1 VLAVGKSFCL
11 LLALMLCL
19 GVLPGCGGGGGQ
31 DPSPSPPESATPPP
45 TPSPPPVKTPDGA
58 TLSAR
63 FRAPAD
69 YARVP
74 AEADSFAAYL
84 RALPLKEDGAAAL
97 FFDGK
102 EKLTR
107 THEAVVDMDIG
118 STDVQQGSDALI
130 RLRAEYLYAQ
140 GDYDRIS
147 YHFLSGFSFPFTRWA
162 EGYRVS
168 VSGKNV
174 TWEKKA
180 DPSQDYETFRRY
192 LNTLFVYANT
202 RSLAAELST
211 ADEMRIGDVF
221 ISTEF
226 GGVMVVDMA
235 RRAGTGDVVCILA
248 GAKIPAQEIQILKN
262 PDDPRLSPWYP
273 APSAAGLTTSE
284 GDIFRPEHLKRFSE
298 IPERPDTATPTP

>member
-1 VLAVGKSFCL
+1 MKTYICL
-11 LLALMLCL
+11 LLALTLCL
-19 GVLPGCGGGGGQ
+19 GVLPGCGDGGEEAVS
-31 DPSPSPPESATPPP
+31 SPPPESAAPPP
-45 TPSPPPVKTPDGA
+45 TPSPPPVKAPEGT
-58 TLSAR
+58 TLLTR
-63 FRAPAD
+63 FRTPAG
-69 YARVP
+69 YTRVS
-74 AEADSFAAYL
+74 AESDSFAAYL
-84 RALPLKEDGAAAL
+84 RALPLKEDGAPAL
-97 FFDGK
+97 LFDGK

-168 VSGKNV
+168 VNGKNV
-174 TWEKKA
+174 IWEKKS
-180 DPSQDYETFRRY
+180 DPSQDYETLRRY

-202 RSLAAELST
+202 RSLAAELSI

-226 GGVMVVDMA
+226 GGVMVADMA
-235 RRAGTGDVVCILA
+235 RHADTGEILCILA

-262 PDDPRLSPWYP
+262 PDNPQLSPWYP
-273 APSAAGLTTSE
+273 APSGADLTTSE
-284 GDIFRPEHLKRFSE
+284 GDVFRPEHLKRFSE
-298 IPERPDTATPTP
+298 IPENSDDEAPAP

>member
-1 VLAVGKSFCL
+1 MRKSLCL
-11 LLALMLCL
+11 LLALLLCL
-19 GVLPGCGGGGGQ
+19 GGLSACGDSGGEEV
-31 DPSPSPPESATPPP
+31 SPSPPESATPPP
-45 TPSPPPVKTPDGA
+45 TPSPPPIKAPEGS

-63 FRAPAD
+63 CRAPAG
-69 YARVP
+69 YTRVP
-74 AEADSFAAYL
+74 AEDDSFAAYL
-84 RALPLKEDGAAAL
+84 RSLPLKEDGALAL
-97 FFDGK
+97 LFDGK

-107 THEAVVDMDIG
+107 TYEAVVDMDIG

-147 YHFLSGFSFPFTRWA
+147 YHFLSGFLFPFTRWA

-202 RSLAAELST
+202 RSLAAELSI
-211 ADEMRIGDVF
+211 ADEMRIGDMF

-235 RRAGTGDVVCILA
+235 QRAGTGEIVCMLA
-248 GAKIPAQEIQILKN
+248 GAKIPAQEIQILK
-262 PDDPRLSPWYP
+262 
-273 APSAAGLTTSE
+273 
-284 GDIFRPEHLKRFSE
+284 
-298 IPERPDTATPTP
+298 

>member
-1 VLAVGKSFCL
+1 MRKSLCL
-11 LLALMLCL
+11 LLALLLCL
-19 GVLPGCGGGGGQ
+19 GGLSACGDGGE
-31 DPSPSPPESATPPP
+31 DISSPPPESATPPP
-45 TPSPPPVKTPDGA
+45 TPSPPPIKAPEGP
-58 TLSAR
+58 TLSTR
-63 FRAPAD
+63 FRAPTG
-69 YARVP
+69 YTRVP
-74 AEADSFAAYL
+74 AEDDSFAAYL
-84 RALPLKEDGAAAL
+84 RALPLKEDGAPAL
-97 FFDGK
+97 LFDGK

-107 THEAVVDMDIG
+107 THEAVIDMDIG

-147 YHFLSGFSFPFTRWA
+147 YHFLSGFLFPFIRWA

-168 VSGKNV
+168 VSGRNV

-180 DPSQDYETFRRY
+180 DPSQDYEIFRRY

-235 RRAGTGDVVCILA
+235 QRAGTGEIVCILA
-248 GAKIPAQEIQILKN
+248 GAKIPAQDIQILKN
-262 PDDPRLSPWYP
+262 PDDPQLSPWYP
-273 APSAAGLTTSE
+273 APSVAGLTTSE

-298 IPERPDTATPTP
+298 IPENPDAATPTP